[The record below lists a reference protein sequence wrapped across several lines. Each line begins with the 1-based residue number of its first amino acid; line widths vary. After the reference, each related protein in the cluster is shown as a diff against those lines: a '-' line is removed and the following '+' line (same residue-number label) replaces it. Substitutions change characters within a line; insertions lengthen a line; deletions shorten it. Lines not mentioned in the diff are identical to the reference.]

1 MVRKDVT
8 FDFPAGR
15 IRTIP
20 IAATAGNVNKDL
32 AVPAGKQW
40 RVLSLH
46 TTLTTDATVVNRT
59 PYIEKRNGTDVT
71 EHIGHGGSWGQNSSV
86 YFSMGEAVVVYGTG
100 AGLGH
105 RSGAAYSSYIGI
117 QNLFLGKD
125 DLLRIS
131 IVNGVA
137 GDSYQGFLTV
147 LEVDV

>member
-1 MVRKDVT
+1 MVRKDVN

-20 IAATAGNVNKDL
+20 IAATAGNVNADL

-40 RVLSLH
+40 RILSSH
-46 TTLTTDATVVNRT
+46 ITLVTDATVVNRT
-59 PYIEKRNGTDVT
+59 PYVEKRNGTDVT
-71 EHIGHGGSWGQNSSV
+71 EPIGFGGSWGASNTV
-86 YFSMGEAVVVYGTG
+86 YFSMGEAVTLYGTG

-105 RSGAAYSSYIGI
+105 RAGASYSAYIGI
-117 QNLFLGKD
+117 QNLYLGKD

-137 GDSYQGFLTV
+137 GDSYQGFLSV